1 MRQVLANGAD
11 TFFQEDSED
20 AVIKYM
26 DDCDGVDNFRYFG
39 VEPNPGVEL
48 MPLQKSGLICSDG

>member
-26 DDCDGVDNFRYFG
+26 DDCDGVDNFRDF
-39 VEPNPGVEL
+39 
-48 MPLQKSGLICSDG
+48 